1 MNIFV
6 LSENPIKAARLQH
19 DKHILK
25 MVLETAQM
33 LCSAF
38 ENAPYKKTYINHPCT
53 VWART
58 SRNNFDWLVL
68 HGLALATEY
77 TYRYNKTHASEK
89 VISWCYKNADLIK
102 FPKKKQDLRMD
113 LPTIGLQ
120 TIMDCKKYGLKG
132 IILKSKKNIFLD
144 KTKCIHFAIKTG
156 YLLKLYEKNIYTD
169 R

>member
-6 LSENPIKAARLQH
+6 LSENPIKAARMQH
-19 DKHILK
+19 DKHIVK

-38 ENAPYKKTYINHPCT
+38 ENAPYKKTYINNPCT

-102 FPKKKQDLRMD
+102 FPKKHKTPHPLAMPKQYKTEDPVESYINYYINEKLNISKWTRRVRPSIFSQENNY
-113 LPTIGLQ
+113 LFN
-120 TIMDCKKYGLKG
+120 
-132 IILKSKKNIFLD
+132 KKN
-144 KTKCIHFAIKTG
+144 
-156 YLLKLYEKNIYTD
+156 
-169 R
+169 